1 MPRWEVEIFHQHIR
15 KGKSMAI
22 LTVGIDLAKNVF
34 AVHGVGH
41 GGAVQLRQPKVARAK
56 LNALIASLPACT
68 IGIEACSGAHYWARQ
83 FQAHGHT
90 VKLMA
95 PKLVA
100 PYRMSGKQGKNDAA
114 DAAAI
119 CEAVQRPSMR
129 FVAIKSEEQQ
139 SRLMVH
145 RARQGFV
152 EQRTATINRI
162 RGLLS
167 EFGIVLPLKAEV
179 VRREACQHLEDLP
192 GYANTVIG
200 DLLSE
205 VSHLDERIKQYDG
218 HIRAMARQCT
228 PAQQLMQLMGVGE
241 TTATAIV
248 AMVGNGGEFESGRQF
263 AAWIGLVPG
272 QYSSGG
278 KARLGRI
285 TKAGDA
291 YLRSLLVLGARAV
304 LNAAANK
311 SDSLSRWAIAL
322 RERRGYWKAVI
333 AIAAKNARMAWAVLK
348 KGESF
353 KLPA

>member
-1 MPRWEVEIFHQHIR
+1 
-15 KGKSMAI
+15 MAI

-34 AVHGVGH
+34 AVHGVNES
-41 GGAVQLRQPKVARAK
+41 GAAQLRQPKVARAK
-56 LNALIASLPACT
+56 LNALIAAMPPCT
-68 IGIEACSGAHYWARQ
+68 IGIEACSGAHHWARQ

-90 VKLMA
+90 VRLIA
-95 PKLVA
+95 PKLVT
-100 PYRMSGKQGKNDAA
+100 PYRMSGKRGKNDAA

-119 CEAVQRPSMR
+119 CEAVQRPNMR
-129 FVAIKSEEQQ
+129 FVPIKSEEQQ

-152 EQRTATINRI
+152 EQRTATLNRI

-179 VRREACQHLEDLP
+179 VRRQACNHLEDLP

-205 VSHLDERIKQYDG
+205 VHHLDERIKQYDG
-218 HIRAMARQCT
+218 HVRAMAKDCT
-228 PAQQLMQLMGVGE
+228 AAQQLMQLVGVGE
-241 TTATAIV
+241 TTATTIV
-248 AMVGNGGEFESGRQF
+248 AMVGNAREFDSGRQF

-304 LNAAANK
+304 LNAAAHK
-311 SDSLSRWAIAL
+311 TDSLSRWAMAL
-322 RERRGYWKAVI
+322 RERRGYWKAVV
-333 AIAAKNARMAWAVLK
+333 AIAAKNARMAWAVLTR
-348 KGESF
+348 GESF